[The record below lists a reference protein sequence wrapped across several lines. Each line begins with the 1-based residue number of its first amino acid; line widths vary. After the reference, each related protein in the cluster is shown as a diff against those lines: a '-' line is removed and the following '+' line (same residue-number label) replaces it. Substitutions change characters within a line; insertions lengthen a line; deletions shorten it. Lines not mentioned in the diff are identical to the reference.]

1 MGPYGDTSDNL
12 TEVRRR
18 IQMNRA
24 RAQLNGDI
32 PEVSEVRRCIQM
44 NRARLA
50 HLVDGIPDNDVRSQL
65 MDDRF
70 DLASL
75 LRVGDRLT
83 MELHDDGTWSF
94 ELNNDYVPVVE
105 TGPQAT
111 LEDAARVL
119 IRMLR
124 GGK

>member
-1 MGPYGDTSDNL
+1 MGFWYGDTSDNL
-12 TEVRRR
+12 AEALAATYPIVTSDTVDKVSEARKR

-24 RAQLNGDI
+24 LAQLNGGV
-32 PEVSEVRRCIQM
+32 P
-44 NRARLA
+44 
-50 HLVDGIPDNDVRSQL
+50 VDDVRSQL

-83 MELHDDGTWSF
+83 MELHSDGTWSF

-105 TGPQAT
+105 TGPHAT

-119 IRMLR
+119 IRKLR
-124 GGK
+124 GGT

>member
-1 MGPYGDTSDNL
+1 MGFWYGDTSDNL
-12 TEVRRR
+12 AEALAATYPIVTSDTVDKVSEARTR

-24 RAQLNGDI
+24 LAQLNGGV
-32 PEVSEVRRCIQM
+32 P
-44 NRARLA
+44 
-50 HLVDGIPDNDVRSQL
+50 VDDVRSQL

-83 MELHDDGTWSF
+83 MELHSDGTWSF

-105 TGPQAT
+105 TGPHAT

-119 IRMLR
+119 IRKLR
-124 GGK
+124 GGT